1 MSTAASA
8 SATVARHPMCAQDA
22 IVQAMM
28 PAICREFAHPWRDG
42 EPYVDPRRLRRGVL
56 EKAACNSQPVVLF

>member
-1 MSTAASA
+1 
-8 SATVARHPMCAQDA
+8 MCAQDA